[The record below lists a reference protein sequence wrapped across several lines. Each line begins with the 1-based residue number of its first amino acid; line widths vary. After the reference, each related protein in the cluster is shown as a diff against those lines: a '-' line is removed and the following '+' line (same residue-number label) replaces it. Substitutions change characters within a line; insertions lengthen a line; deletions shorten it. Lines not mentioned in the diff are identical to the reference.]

1 MQPHAL
7 VSSLFGSSDLMDKM
21 FLTENGVGTGEQ
33 MAHTLIASKTVS
45 RMIAT
50 EDEIEALK
58 KSIEEDFM
66 G

>member
-1 MQPHAL
+1 
-7 VSSLFGSSDLMDKM
+7 M
-21 FLTENGVGTGEQ
+21 FLTENDAGTGEQ